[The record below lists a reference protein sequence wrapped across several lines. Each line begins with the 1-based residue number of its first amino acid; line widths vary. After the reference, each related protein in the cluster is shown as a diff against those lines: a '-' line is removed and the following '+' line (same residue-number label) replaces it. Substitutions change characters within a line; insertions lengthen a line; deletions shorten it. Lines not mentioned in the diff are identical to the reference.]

1 MMIYKKNSIQ
11 VQITEAEFREY
22 LAGHPELV
30 RKVYRQD
37 APVLI
42 AWYKSDAEYAS
53 VYQEGNDFVIDSDE
67 WLQTDE
73 AKHAAE
79 RNAAS
84 VAGQIEAGGVEPFN

>member
-1 MMIYKKNSIQ
+1 MIYKKNSIQ
-11 VQITEAEFREY
+11 VQITASEFREY
-22 LAGHPELV
+22 LAKHPELV

-53 VYQEGNDFVIDSDE
+53 VYQQGNEFIMDSDE
-67 WLQTDE
+67 WLKTDE
-73 AKHAAE
+73 AKQAAE
-79 RNAAS
+79 WNAAS